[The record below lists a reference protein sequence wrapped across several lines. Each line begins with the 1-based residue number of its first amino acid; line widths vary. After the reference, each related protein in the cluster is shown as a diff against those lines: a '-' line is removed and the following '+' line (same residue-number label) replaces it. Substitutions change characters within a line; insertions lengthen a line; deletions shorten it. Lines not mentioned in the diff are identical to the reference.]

1 MNENYQIVT
10 DRNKLSQACK
20 KVTVPEG
27 IEIGKILLKELK
39 KERTG
44 IGLAANQIG
53 IDAAVC
59 VVKVGQPVVLVNPV
73 IKNSFKK
80 IFSLEAC
87 LSFPGEQV
95 TTQRSANIAV
105 KADNHKDLLYFGE
118 DNLLECICTQHEI
131 DHLNG
136 ITMFDRQNELDK
148 APNIEYI
155 KNIK

>member
-1 MNENYQIVT
+1 MNDDYQIVT
-10 DRNKLSQACK
+10 DRSKLSKACK
-20 KVTVPEG
+20 KVAVPEG
-27 IEIGKILLKELK
+27 IEIGKILLRELK

-53 IDAAVC
+53 LTAAVC
-59 VVKVGQPVVLVNPV
+59 VVKIGKPVVLVNPV
-73 IKNSFKK
+73 IKNAFKK
-80 IFSLEAC
+80 IFPLEAC

-95 TTQRSANIAV
+95 TTQRWANIAV

-118 DNLLECICTQHEI
+118 DNLLECICIQHEI

-136 ITMFDRQNELDK
+136 ITMFERQNKLDK
-148 APNIEYI
+148 PANVEYI

>member
-44 IGLAANQIG
+44 VGLAANQIG

-80 IFSLEAC
+80 IFPLEAC

-95 TTQRSANIAV
+95 TR
-105 KADNHKDLLYFGE
+105 
-118 DNLLECICTQHEI
+118 
-131 DHLNG
+131 
-136 ITMFDRQNELDK
+136 
-148 APNIEYI
+148 
-155 KNIK
+155 

>member
-1 MNENYQIVT
+1 MSEQYKIVT
-10 DRNKLSQACK
+10 NREALSSPCT
-20 KVTVPEG
+20 KVSVKEG
-27 IEIGKILLKELK
+27 EEIGKLLLDALGG
-39 KERTG
+39 TTDG
-44 IGLAANQIG
+44 VGLAANQIG
-53 IDAAVC
+53 IPAAVC
-59 VVKVGQPVVLVNPV
+59 VIKVDRPVVLVNPV
-73 IKNSFKK
+73 VENSFKK

-95 TTQRSANIAV
+95 TTQRWANIAV